1 MAKNFKSTADKE
13 IEVIDNLANVA
24 PKMPQNTKEYMEG
37 EKQKAQEVAKAN
49 GISLGFEIAPAKR
62 KSLIQCYTST
72 DIKELMKRYADE
84 EGISVNELLNN
95 ILTAYLEIRTKS
107 EE

>member
-1 MAKNFKSTADKE
+1 MAKNFKSATEKEVEAIDKL
-13 IEVIDNLANVA
+13 VNVA
-24 PKMPQNTKEYMEG
+24 QQMPQNTKEYMEG
-37 EKQKAQEVAKAN
+37 EKQKAQEVAKTN
-49 GISLGFEIAPAKR
+49 GVSLGFEIAPAKR

-95 ILTAYLEIRTKS
+95 ILTAYLDIRTKS
-107 EE
+107 EK